1 MNLKSSLKF
10 TLLFSLLGGCLLT
23 TPSQATLFE
32 QREVN
37 QEDFIAI
44 ARPYGNGKYDLLILQ
59 QIQGKR
65 QCWAVN
71 GTEPTIVQPL
81 LLDFDF
87 TGSCERATD
96 SNGYSLRIQGKD
108 YGLEYLLRIVQRNG
122 ELVLVGTPRNPR
134 QSEVIIGRTKGLG
147 TGLMQIDLID
157 GWRFTK
163 RSLAGQNLSH
173 IYLTA
178 DSPNFNPP
186 PELLAGTQSSIP
198 PTPPPRESVKAE
210 TPINPSA
217 NLEVREYTFTA
228 AETAVESNPQ
238 PGVTNRVPES
248 SLTPQPT
255 VTPNLP
261 PLTPPLRLGSGQANS
276 QNSNA
281 IVPPP
286 PPRNLGN
293 QRSLSDVIT
302 FNRAAPNPSSGNT
315 GNTSNSGRKG
325 FKVVIEAETENDRTK
340 VRSLYPDAFP
350 TSYKGRSV
358 WQIGAF
364 SSRDKAEN
372 ALQSLAPLRG
382 SIVPF

>member
-59 QIQGKR
+59 QIPGKR

-71 GTEPTIVQPL
+71 GREPTIVQPL

-147 TGLMQIDLID
+147 NGLIQIYLID

-178 DSPNFNPP
+178 DSPSFNPP
-186 PELLAGTQSSIP
+186 PELLAANSYS
-198 PTPPPRESVKAE
+198 PPRESVKAE
-210 TPINPSA
+210 TPVNPSGDP
-217 NLEVREYTFTA
+217 EVREYTFTA
-228 AETAVESNPQ
+228 AETAVQSNPQ
-238 PGVTNRVPES
+238 PGVTNPVPEPN
-248 SLTPQPT
+248 LTPQPT
-255 VTPNLP
+255 VTSNLP
-261 PLTPPLRLGSGQANS
+261 PLTPPLRLGSGQANA
-276 QNSNA
+276 QNNNA

-302 FNRAAPNPSSGNT
+302 FNRPAANPSS

-325 FKVVIEAETENDRTK
+325 FKVVIEAKTDSDRSK

-350 TSYKGRSV
+350 TSHQGRRV

>member
-59 QIQGKR
+59 QIPGKR

-147 TGLMQIDLID
+147 TGLIQIYLID

-178 DSPNFNPP
+178 DSPSFNPP

-210 TPINPSA
+210 TPVNPSGDP
-217 NLEVREYTFTA
+217 EVREYTFTA

-238 PGVTNRVPES
+238 PAVNNPAPEPN
-248 SLTPQPT
+248 LTPQPT
-255 VTPNLP
+255 VTSNLP
-261 PLTPPLRLGSGQANS
+261 PLTPPNS

-302 FNRAAPNPSSGNT
+302 FNRAAANPSS
-315 GNTSNSGRKG
+315 GNTSNSGRQG
-325 FKVVIEAETENDRTK
+325 FKVVIEAKTESDRTR

-350 TSYKGRSV
+350 TSYKGRSL

>member
-10 TLLFSLLGGCLLT
+10 ALLFSLLGGCLLT

-59 QIQGKR
+59 QIPGKR

-71 GTEPTIVQPL
+71 GREPTIVQPL

-96 SNGYSLRIQGKD
+96 SNGYSLRIRGTD

-134 QSEVIIGRTKGLG
+134 QSEVIVGRTKGLG
-147 TGLMQIDLID
+147 TGLIQIYLID

-178 DSPNFNPP
+178 DSPSFNPP

-210 TPINPSA
+210 TPVNPSA
-217 NLEVREYTFTA
+217 NPEVREYTFTA
-228 AETAVESNPQ
+228 AETAVRSTPQ
-238 PGVTNRVPES
+238 PVVTNRVPES
-248 SLTPQPT
+248 NLTPPSP
-255 VTPNLP
+255 VSPNLP
-261 PLTPPLRLGSGQANS
+261 PLTPPNP

-302 FNRAAPNPSSGNT
+302 FNRPAANPSSGNM
-315 GNTSNSGRKG
+315 SNSGRKG
-325 FKVVIEAETENDRTK
+325 FKVVIEAKTDSDRSK
-340 VRSLYPDAFP
+340 IRSLYPDAFP
-350 TSYKGRSV
+350 TSYQGRSV

>member
-59 QIQGKR
+59 QIPGKR

-147 TGLMQIDLID
+147 TGLIQIYLID

-178 DSPNFNPP
+178 DSPSFNPP

-210 TPINPSA
+210 TPVSPSSDP
-217 NLEVREYTFTA
+217 EVREYTFTA
-228 AETAVESNPQ
+228 AETAVRSTPQ
-238 PGVTNRVPES
+238 PLVTNRVPES
-248 SLTPQPT
+248 NLTPQPT
-255 VTPNLP
+255 VSPNLP
-261 PLTPPLRLGSGQANS
+261 PLTPPNA
-276 QNSNA
+276 QNNNA

-293 QRSLSDVIT
+293 PRSLSDVIT

-315 GNTSNSGRKG
+315 GNTGNTGRKG
-325 FKVVIEAETENDRTK
+325 FKVVIEAKTESDRSK

-350 TSYKGRSV
+350 TSHQGRRV

>member
-59 QIQGKR
+59 QIPGKR

-147 TGLMQIDLID
+147 TGLIQIYLID

-178 DSPNFNPP
+178 DSPSFNPP

-210 TPINPSA
+210 TPVNPPGDP
-217 NLEVREYTFTA
+217 EVREYTFTA
-228 AETAVESNPQ
+228 AETAVESNPE
-238 PGVTNRVPES
+238 PVVTNPVPEQNS
-248 SLTPQPT
+248 TPAPP
-255 VTPNLP
+255 VTSNLP
-261 PLTPPLRLGSGQANS
+261 PLTPPLRLGSGQANA
-276 QNSNA
+276 QNNNA

-302 FNRAAPNPSSGNT
+302 FNRAAANPSS

-325 FKVVIEAETENDRTK
+325 FKVVIEAKNESDRSK

-350 TSYKGRSV
+350 TSHQGRRV

>member
-59 QIQGKR
+59 QIPGKR

-96 SNGYSLRIQGKD
+96 SNGYSLRIQGED

-147 TGLMQIDLID
+147 TGLIQIYLID

-178 DSPNFNPP
+178 DSPSFNPP

-198 PTPPPRESVKAE
+198 PRESVKAE
-210 TPINPSA
+210 TPVNPSGDP
-217 NLEVREYTFTA
+217 EVREYTFTA
-228 AETAVESNPQ
+228 AQTAVESNPQ
-238 PGVTNRVPES
+238 PVVTNRVPES
-248 SLTPQPT
+248 NFTPPSP
-255 VTPNLP
+255 VTSNLP
-261 PLTPPLRLGSGQANS
+261 PLTPPNS

-315 GNTSNSGRKG
+315 GNTSNSRRKG
-325 FKVVIEAETENDRTK
+325 FKVVIEAKNDSDRSK

>member
-1 MNLKSSLKF
+1 MNLKSSLTF

-59 QIQGKR
+59 QIPGKR

-134 QSEVIIGRTKGLG
+134 QSEVIIGRTKGFG
-147 TGLMQIDLID
+147 KGLMQIYLID

-178 DSPNFNPP
+178 DSPSFNPP

-210 TPINPSA
+210 TPVNPSA
-217 NLEVREYTFTA
+217 NPEVREYTFTA
-228 AETAVESNPQ
+228 AETAVQSNPQ
-238 PGVTNRVPES
+238 PVVSNPVPEPNF
-248 SLTPQPT
+248 TPQTP

-261 PLTPPLRLGSGQANS
+261 PLTPPNA
-276 QNSNA
+276 QNNNA

-302 FNRAAPNPSSGNT
+302 FNRPAANPSSGNM
-315 GNTSNSGRKG
+315 SNSGRKG
-325 FKVVIEAETENDRTK
+325 FKVVIEAKTESDRSK

>member
-59 QIQGKR
+59 QIPGKR

-147 TGLMQIDLID
+147 TGLMQIYLID

-178 DSPNFNPP
+178 DSPSFNPP

-210 TPINPSA
+210 TPVNPSA
-217 NLEVREYTFTA
+217 NPEVREYTFTA
-228 AETAVESNPQ
+228 AETAVRSTPQ
-238 PGVTNRVPES
+238 PVVNNRVPES
-248 SLTPQPT
+248 NFTPQTP

-261 PLTPPLRLGSGQANS
+261 PLTPPNS
-276 QNSNA
+276 QNNNA

-302 FNRAAPNPSSGNT
+302 FNRPAANPSSGNM
-315 GNTSNSGRKG
+315 SNSGRKG
-325 FKVVIEAETENDRTK
+325 FKVVIEAKTDSDRTK

>member
-59 QIQGKR
+59 QIPGKR

-71 GTEPTIVQPL
+71 GREPTIVQPL

-96 SNGYSLRIQGKD
+96 SNGYSLRIRGTD

-147 TGLMQIDLID
+147 TGLIQIYLID

-178 DSPNFNPP
+178 DSPSFNPP

-198 PTPPPRESVKAE
+198 PRESVKAE
-210 TPINPSA
+210 TPVNPSGDP
-217 NLEVREYTFTA
+217 EVREYTFTA
-228 AETAVESNPQ
+228 TETAVESNPQ
-238 PGVTNRVPES
+238 LGVTNRVPES
-248 SLTPQPT
+248 NLTPQPP
-255 VTPNLP
+255 VTSNLP

-302 FNRAAPNPSSGNT
+302 FNRATPNPSSSNTGNT
-315 GNTSNSGRKG
+315 GNAGRKG
-325 FKVVIEAETENDRTK
+325 FKVVIEAKTESDRSK

-364 SSRDKAEN
+364 SNRDKAEN

>member
-59 QIQGKR
+59 QIPGKR
-65 QCWAVN
+65 QCWTVN

-147 TGLMQIDLID
+147 TGLIQIYLID

-178 DSPNFNPP
+178 DSPSFNPP
-186 PELLAGTQSSIP
+186 PELLAGNSYSL
-198 PTPPPRESVKAE
+198 PRESVKAE
-210 TPINPSA
+210 TPVNPSA
-217 NLEVREYTFTA
+217 NSEVREYTFTA
-228 AETAVESNPQ
+228 AETAVESNPR
-238 PGVTNRVPES
+238 PGVTNRLPES
-248 SLTPQPT
+248 NFTPQPT

-261 PLTPPLRLGSGQANS
+261 PLTPPNA

-302 FNRAAPNPSSGNT
+302 FNRAAANPSRGNI
-315 GNTSNSGRKG
+315 SNSGRQG
-325 FKVVIEAETENDRTK
+325 FKVVIEAKTESDRTR

-350 TSYKGRSV
+350 TSHQGRRV

>member
-59 QIQGKR
+59 QIPGKR

-96 SNGYSLRIQGKD
+96 SNGYSLRIQGED

-147 TGLMQIDLID
+147 TGLIQIYLID

-178 DSPNFNPP
+178 DSPSFNPP
-186 PELLAGTQSSIP
+186 PELLAGNSYS
-198 PTPPPRESVKAE
+198 PPRESVKAE
-210 TPINPSA
+210 TPVNPSGDP
-217 NLEVREYTFTA
+217 EVREYTFTA

-238 PGVTNRVPES
+238 SVVTNPVPKPN
-248 SLTPQPT
+248 LTPPSP

-276 QNSNA
+276 QNTNA

-302 FNRAAPNPSSGNT
+302 FNRPAANPSSGNM
-315 GNTSNSGRKG
+315 SNSGRQG
-325 FKVVIEAETENDRTK
+325 FKVVIEAKTESDRSK
-340 VRSLYPDAFP
+340 VRSIYPDAFP

>member
-59 QIQGKR
+59 QIPGKR

-71 GTEPTIVQPL
+71 GREPTIVQPL

-134 QSEVIIGRTKGLG
+134 QSEVIVGRTKGLG
-147 TGLMQIDLID
+147 TGLIQIYLID

-178 DSPNFNPP
+178 DSPSFNPP

-210 TPINPSA
+210 TPVNPSP
-217 NLEVREYTFTA
+217 NPEVREYTFTA
-228 AETAVESNPQ
+228 AQTAVESNPQ
-238 PGVTNRVPES
+238 PVVTNRVPES
-248 SLTPQPT
+248 NFTPPSP
-255 VTPNLP
+255 VSPNLP
-261 PLTPPLRLGSGQANS
+261 PLTPPNS
-276 QNSNA
+276 QNTNA

-302 FNRAAPNPSSGNT
+302 FNRPAANPSSGNM
-315 GNTSNSGRKG
+315 SNSGRQG
-325 FKVVIEAETENDRTK
+325 FKVVIEAKTESDRSK
-340 VRSLYPDAFP
+340 VRSIYPDAFP

-382 SIVPF
+382 SIIPF

>member
-59 QIQGKR
+59 QIPGKR

-147 TGLMQIDLID
+147 TGLMQIYLID

-178 DSPNFNPP
+178 DSPSFNPP

-210 TPINPSA
+210 TPVNPSA
-217 NLEVREYTFTA
+217 NPEVREYTFTA
-228 AETAVESNPQ
+228 AETAVRSTPQ
-238 PGVTNRVPES
+238 PVVINRVPES
-248 SLTPQPT
+248 NLTPPSP
-255 VTPNLP
+255 VSPNLP
-261 PLTPPLRLGSGQANS
+261 PLTPPNP

-302 FNRAAPNPSSGNT
+302 FNRPAANPSSGNM
-315 GNTSNSGRKG
+315 SNSGRKG
-325 FKVVIEAETENDRTK
+325 FKVVIEAKTDSDRSK
-340 VRSLYPDAFP
+340 IRSLYPDAFP

>member
-59 QIQGKR
+59 QIPGKR

-147 TGLMQIDLID
+147 TGLIQIYLID

-178 DSPNFNPP
+178 DSPSFNPP
-186 PELLAGTQSSIP
+186 PELLAGNSYS
-198 PTPPPRESVKAE
+198 PPRESVKAE
-210 TPINPSA
+210 TPVNPSGDP
-217 NLEVREYTFTA
+217 EVREYTFTA
-228 AETAVESNPQ
+228 AETAVQSNPQ
-238 PGVTNRVPES
+238 PVVTNRVPES
-248 SLTPQPT
+248 NLTPPSP
-255 VTPNLP
+255 VSPNLP
-261 PLTPPLRLGSGQANS
+261 PLTPPNS

-302 FNRAAPNPSSGNT
+302 FNRAAPNPSSSNTGNT
-315 GNTSNSGRKG
+315 GNTGRKG
-325 FKVVIEAETENDRTK
+325 FKVVIEAKTDSDRSK

-350 TSYKGRSV
+350 TSHQGRRV

>member
-59 QIQGKR
+59 QIPRKR

-147 TGLMQIDLID
+147 TGLIQIYLID

-178 DSPNFNPP
+178 DSPSFNPP
-186 PELLAGTQSSIP
+186 PELLAGNSYS
-198 PTPPPRESVKAE
+198 PPRESVKAE
-210 TPINPSA
+210 TPVNPSP
-217 NLEVREYTFTA
+217 NPEVREYTFTA
-228 AETAVESNPQ
+228 AQTAVESNPQ
-238 PGVTNRVPES
+238 PVVTNPVPKPN
-248 SLTPQPT
+248 LTPPSP

-261 PLTPPLRLGSGQANS
+261 PLTPPNS
-276 QNSNA
+276 QNTNA

-302 FNRAAPNPSSGNT
+302 FNRPAANPSSGNM
-315 GNTSNSGRKG
+315 GNSGRQG
-325 FKVVIEAETENDRTK
+325 FKVVIEAKTESDRSK

>member
-10 TLLFSLLGGCLLT
+10 TLLFSLLGSCLLT

-59 QIQGKR
+59 QIPGKR

-71 GTEPTIVQPL
+71 GREPTIVQPL

-147 TGLMQIDLID
+147 SGLIQIYLID

-178 DSPNFNPP
+178 DSPSFNPP

-210 TPINPSA
+210 TPVNPSA
-217 NLEVREYTFTA
+217 NPEVREYTFTA

-238 PGVTNRVPES
+238 PAVNNPAPEPN
-248 SLTPQPT
+248 LTPQPT
-255 VTPNLP
+255 VTSNLP
-261 PLTPPLRLGSGQANS
+261 PLTPPNS

-302 FNRAAPNPSSGNT
+302 FNRPAANPSS

-325 FKVVIEAETENDRTK
+325 FKVVIEAKTDSDRTK

-350 TSYKGRSV
+350 TSHQGRRV

>member
-59 QIQGKR
+59 QIPGKR

-71 GTEPTIVQPL
+71 GREPTIVQPL

-96 SNGYSLRIQGKD
+96 SNGYSLRIRGTD

-147 TGLMQIDLID
+147 TGLMQIYLID

-178 DSPNFNPP
+178 DSPSFNPP

-210 TPINPSA
+210 TPVNPSGDP
-217 NLEVREYTFTA
+217 EVREYTFTA

-238 PGVTNRVPES
+238 PVITNRVPES
-248 SLTPQPT
+248 NLTPQPP

-261 PLTPPLRLGSGQANS
+261 PLTPPNS
-276 QNSNA
+276 QNTNA

-302 FNRAAPNPSSGNT
+302 FNRAAPNPSSSNT
-315 GNTSNSGRKG
+315 GNTGNSGRKG
-325 FKVVIEAETENDRTK
+325 FKVVIEAKTESDRTK
-340 VRSLYPDAFP
+340 LRSLYPDAFP
-350 TSYKGRSV
+350 TSHQGRRV

-364 SSRDKAEN
+364 SNRDKAEN

>member
-59 QIQGKR
+59 QIPGKR

-147 TGLMQIDLID
+147 TGLMQIYLID

-178 DSPNFNPP
+178 DSPSFNPP

-210 TPINPSA
+210 TPVNPSA
-217 NLEVREYTFTA
+217 NPEVREYTFTA
-228 AETAVESNPQ
+228 AETAVRSTPQ
-238 PGVTNRVPES
+238 PVVINRVPES
-248 SLTPQPT
+248 NLTPPSP
-255 VTPNLP
+255 VSPNLP
-261 PLTPPLRLGSGQANS
+261 PLTPPNP

-302 FNRAAPNPSSGNT
+302 FNRPAANPSSGNM
-315 GNTSNSGRKG
+315 SNSGRKG
-325 FKVVIEAETENDRTK
+325 FKVVIEAKTDSDRSK
-340 VRSLYPDAFP
+340 IRSLYPDAFP

-372 ALQSLAPLRG
+372 ALQTLAPLRG

>member
-10 TLLFSLLGGCLLT
+10 TLLFSLLGSCLLT

-147 TGLMQIDLID
+147 SGLIQIYLID

-178 DSPNFNPP
+178 DSPSFNPP

-210 TPINPSA
+210 TPVNPSA
-217 NLEVREYTFTA
+217 NPEVREYTFTA

-238 PGVTNRVPES
+238 PAVNNPAPEPN
-248 SLTPQPT
+248 LTPPSP
-255 VTPNLP
+255 VSPNLP
-261 PLTPPLRLGSGQANS
+261 PLTPPNS

-302 FNRAAPNPSSGNT
+302 FNRPAANPSS

-325 FKVVIEAETENDRTK
+325 FKVVIEAKTDSDRTK

-350 TSYKGRSV
+350 TSHQGRRV

>member
-10 TLLFSLLGGCLLT
+10 ALLFSLLGGCLLT

-59 QIQGKR
+59 QIPGKR

-71 GTEPTIVQPL
+71 GREPTIVQPL

-96 SNGYSLRIQGKD
+96 SNGYSLRIRGTD

-134 QSEVIIGRTKGLG
+134 QSEVIVGRTKGLG
-147 TGLMQIDLID
+147 TGLIQIYLID

-178 DSPNFNPP
+178 DSPSFNPP

-210 TPINPSA
+210 TPVNPSA
-217 NLEVREYTFTA
+217 NPEVREYTFTA
-228 AETAVESNPQ
+228 AETAVRSAPQ
-238 PGVTNRVPES
+238 PVVTNRVPES
-248 SLTPQPT
+248 NLTPPSP
-255 VTPNLP
+255 VSPNLP
-261 PLTPPLRLGSGQANS
+261 PLTPPNP

-281 IVPPP
+281 
-286 PPRNLGN
+286 
-293 QRSLSDVIT
+293 
-302 FNRAAPNPSSGNT
+302 
-315 GNTSNSGRKG
+315 
-325 FKVVIEAETENDRTK
+325 
-340 VRSLYPDAFP
+340 
-350 TSYKGRSV
+350 
-358 WQIGAF
+358 
-364 SSRDKAEN
+364 
-372 ALQSLAPLRG
+372 
-382 SIVPF
+382 

>member
-59 QIQGKR
+59 QIPGKR

-71 GTEPTIVQPL
+71 GREPTIVQPL

-96 SNGYSLRIQGKD
+96 SNGYSLRIRGTD

-122 ELVLVGTPRNPR
+122 ELVLVGTPRNPG

-147 TGLMQIDLID
+147 TGLIQIYLID

-178 DSPNFNPP
+178 DSPSFNPP

-210 TPINPSA
+210 TPVNPSGDPQ
-217 NLEVREYTFTA
+217 VREYTFTA
-228 AETAVESNPQ
+228 AGTAVESDPQ
-238 PGVTNRVPES
+238 PVVTNRVPEPN
-248 SLTPQPT
+248 LTPQPT
-255 VTPNLP
+255 VSPNLP
-261 PLTPPLRLGSGQANS
+261 PLTPPNS
-276 QNSNA
+276 RNSNA

-302 FNRAAPNPSSGNT
+302 FANPSSGNT
-315 GNTSNSGRKG
+315 GNSGRQG
-325 FKVVIEAETENDRTK
+325 FKVVIEAKTESDRSK

>member
-59 QIQGKR
+59 QIPGKR

-147 TGLMQIDLID
+147 TGLMQIYLID

-186 PELLAGTQSSIP
+186 PELLAGNSYSL
-198 PTPPPRESVKAE
+198 PRESVKAE
-210 TPINPSA
+210 TPVNPAA
-217 NLEVREYTFTA
+217 NPEVREYTFTA

-238 PGVTNRVPES
+238 PVVNNPVPEPN
-248 SLTPQPT
+248 LTPPSP

-261 PLTPPLRLGSGQANS
+261 PLTPPNS
-276 QNSNA
+276 QNNNA

-293 QRSLSDVIT
+293 PRSLSDVIT
-302 FNRAAPNPSSGNT
+302 FNRAAANPSSGNM
-315 GNTSNSGRKG
+315 SNSSRQG
-325 FKVVIEAETENDRTK
+325 FKVVIEAKTESDRTR

-350 TSYKGRSV
+350 TSHQGRRV

-372 ALQSLAPLRG
+372 ALQTLAPLSG

>member
-10 TLLFSLLGGCLLT
+10 ALLFSLLGGCLLT

-59 QIQGKR
+59 QIPGKR

-71 GTEPTIVQPL
+71 GREPTIVQPL

-96 SNGYSLRIQGKD
+96 SNGYSLRIRGTD

-134 QSEVIIGRTKGLG
+134 QSEVIVGRTKGLG
-147 TGLMQIDLID
+147 TGLIQIYLID

-178 DSPNFNPP
+178 DSPSFNPP

-210 TPINPSA
+210 TPVNPSA
-217 NLEVREYTFTA
+217 NPEVREYTFTA
-228 AETAVESNPQ
+228 AETAVRSTPQ
-238 PGVTNRVPES
+238 PVVINRVPES
-248 SLTPQPT
+248 NLTPPSP
-255 VTPNLP
+255 VSPNLP
-261 PLTPPLRLGSGQANS
+261 PLTPPNP

-302 FNRAAPNPSSGNT
+302 FNRPAANPSSGNM
-315 GNTSNSGRKG
+315 SNSGRKG
-325 FKVVIEAETENDRTK
+325 FKVVIEAKTDSDRSK
-340 VRSLYPDAFP
+340 IRSLYPDAFP

>member
-59 QIQGKR
+59 QIPGKR

-96 SNGYSLRIQGKD
+96 SNGYSLRIRGTD

-147 TGLMQIDLID
+147 TGLIQIYLID

-178 DSPNFNPP
+178 DSPSFNPP

-198 PTPPPRESVKAE
+198 PRESVKAE
-210 TPINPSA
+210 TPVNPSGDP
-217 NLEVREYTFTA
+217 EVREYTFTA

-238 PGVTNRVPES
+238 PVVTNPVPKPN
-248 SLTPQPT
+248 LTPPSP
-255 VTPNLP
+255 VTSNLP

-315 GNTSNSGRKG
+315 GNSGRKG
-325 FKVVIEAETENDRTK
+325 FKVVIEAKTESDRSK
-340 VRSLYPDAFP
+340 VRSIYPDAFP

>member
-147 TGLMQIDLID
+147 TGLIQIYLID

-178 DSPNFNPP
+178 DSPSFNPP

-198 PTPPPRESVKAE
+198 PRESVKAE
-210 TPINPSA
+210 TPVNPSGDP
-217 NLEVREYTFTA
+217 EVREYTFTA
-228 AETAVESNPQ
+228 AQTAVESNPQ
-238 PGVTNRVPES
+238 PVVTNRVPES
-248 SLTPQPT
+248 NFTPPSP
-255 VTPNLP
+255 VSPNLP

-276 QNSNA
+276 QNTNA

-315 GNTSNSGRKG
+315 GN
-325 FKVVIEAETENDRTK
+325 
-340 VRSLYPDAFP
+340 
-350 TSYKGRSV
+350 
-358 WQIGAF
+358 
-364 SSRDKAEN
+364 
-372 ALQSLAPLRG
+372 
-382 SIVPF
+382 

>member
-1 MNLKSSLKF
+1 
-10 TLLFSLLGGCLLT
+10 
-23 TPSQATLFE
+23 
-32 QREVN
+32 
-37 QEDFIAI
+37 
-44 ARPYGNGKYDLLILQ
+44 LQ

-147 TGLMQIDLID
+147 SGLIQIYLID

-178 DSPNFNPP
+178 DSPSFNPP

-198 PTPPPRESVKAE
+198 PTPLPRESVKAE
-210 TPINPSA
+210 TPVNPPA
-217 NLEVREYTFTA
+217 NPEVREYTFTA
-228 AETAVESNPQ
+228 AETAVQSNPQ
-238 PGVTNRVPES
+238 PGVTNPVPEPN
-248 SLTPQPT
+248 LTPQPT
-255 VTPNLP
+255 VTSNLP
-261 PLTPPLRLGSGQANS
+261 PLTPPLRLGSGQANA
-276 QNSNA
+276 QNNNA

-315 GNTSNSGRKG
+315 SNSGRKG
-325 FKVVIEAETENDRTK
+325 FKVVIEAKNESDRSK

-350 TSYKGRSV
+350 TSHQGRRV

>member
-59 QIQGKR
+59 QIRGKR

-71 GTEPTIVQPL
+71 GAEPTLVQPL

-87 TGSCERATD
+87 TGICERATD
-96 SNGYSLRIQGKD
+96 SNGYSIRIEGKD

-122 ELVLVGTPRNPR
+122 ELVLVGTPRNL
-134 QSEVIIGRTKGLG
+134 QLSEVIIGRTKGLG
-147 TGLMQIDLID
+147 AGLIQINLLD

-163 RSLAGQNLSH
+163 RTLGGQNLSH

-178 DSPNFNPP
+178 DSSALNPP
-186 PELLAGTQSSIP
+186 PELLAGNSYSLP
-198 PTPPPRESVKAE
+198 KEPLKAE
-210 TPINPSA
+210 KPVNPPL
-217 NLEVREYTFTA
+217 NPEVREYTFTA
-228 AETAVESNPQ
+228 PETAGQSNREPVVNS
-238 PGVTNRVPES
+238 PVPEPN
-248 SLTPQPT
+248 LTPQPP
-255 VTPNLP
+255 VPANLP
-261 PLTPPLRLGSGQANS
+261 PLTPPNPNNNG
-276 QNSNA
+276 A

-293 QRSLSDVIT
+293 PRSLSDVIS
-302 FNRAAPNPSSGNT
+302 FNRPPANPSSGNT
-315 GNTSNSGRKG
+315 SNSSRNG
-325 FKVVIEAETENDRTK
+325 FKVVIEAKTNSDRTR

-364 SSRDKAEN
+364 SSRDKAET

>member
-23 TPSQATLFE
+23 APSQATLFE

-59 QIQGKR
+59 QIPGKR

-134 QSEVIIGRTKGLG
+134 QSEVIVGRTKGLG
-147 TGLMQIDLID
+147 TGLIQIYLID

-178 DSPNFNPP
+178 DSPSFNPP

-210 TPINPSA
+210 TPVNPSP
-217 NLEVREYTFTA
+217 NPEVREYTFTA

-238 PGVTNRVPES
+238 SGVTNRVPEPN
-248 SLTPQPT
+248 LTPQPT

-261 PLTPPLRLGSGQANS
+261 PLTPPNP

-302 FNRAAPNPSSGNT
+302 FNRAAPNPSSS
-315 GNTSNSGRKG
+315 NTSNSGRKG
-325 FKVVIEAETENDRTK
+325 FKVVIEAKTESDRSK
-340 VRSLYPDAFP
+340 VRSIYPDAFP

>member
-59 QIQGKR
+59 QIPGKR

-71 GTEPTIVQPL
+71 GREPTIVQPL

-147 TGLMQIDLID
+147 TGLIQIYLID

-178 DSPNFNPP
+178 DSPSFNPP
-186 PELLAGTQSSIP
+186 PELLAGNSYS
-198 PTPPPRESVKAE
+198 PPRESVKAE
-210 TPINPSA
+210 TPVNPSGDP
-217 NLEVREYTFTA
+217 EVREYTFTA

-238 PGVTNRVPES
+238 PGVTNPVPEPN
-248 SLTPQPT
+248 LTPQPT
-255 VTPNLP
+255 VTSNLP
-261 PLTPPLRLGSGQANS
+261 PLTPPLRLGSGQANA
-276 QNSNA
+276 QNNNA

-315 GNTSNSGRKG
+315 SNSGRKG
-325 FKVVIEAETENDRTK
+325 FKVVIEAKTDSDRTK

-350 TSYKGRSV
+350 TSHQGRRV

>member
-147 TGLMQIDLID
+147 SGLIQIYLID

-178 DSPNFNPP
+178 DSPSFNPP

-210 TPINPSA
+210 TPVNPSGDP
-217 NLEVREYTFTA
+217 EVREYTFTA

-238 PGVTNRVPES
+238 PAVNNPAPEPN
-248 SLTPQPT
+248 LTPQPT
-255 VTPNLP
+255 VTSNLP
-261 PLTPPLRLGSGQANS
+261 PLTPPNS

-302 FNRAAPNPSSGNT
+302 FNRAAANPSS

-325 FKVVIEAETENDRTK
+325 FKVVIEAKTDSDRSK

-350 TSYKGRSV
+350 TSHQGRRV

>member
-59 QIQGKR
+59 QIPGKR

-147 TGLMQIDLID
+147 TGLIQIYLID

-178 DSPNFNPP
+178 DSPSFNPP

-210 TPINPSA
+210 TPVNPSA
-217 NLEVREYTFTA
+217 NPEVREYTFTA

-238 PGVTNRVPES
+238 PVVTNPVPES
-248 SLTPQPT
+248 NLTPQPT

-261 PLTPPLRLGSGQANS
+261 PLTPPNS
-276 QNSNA
+276 QNNNA

-302 FNRAAPNPSSGNT
+302 FNRPAANPSSGNM
-315 GNTSNSGRKG
+315 SNSGRKG
-325 FKVVIEAETENDRTK
+325 FKVVIEAKTDSDRSK

-350 TSYKGRSV
+350 TSHQGRRV

-364 SSRDKAEN
+364 SNRDKAEN

-382 SIVPF
+382 SIVP

>member
-59 QIQGKR
+59 QIPGKR

-147 TGLMQIDLID
+147 TGLMQIYLID

-186 PELLAGTQSSIP
+186 PELLAGNSYSL
-198 PTPPPRESVKAE
+198 PRESVKAE
-210 TPINPSA
+210 TPVNPAA
-217 NLEVREYTFTA
+217 NPEVREYTFTA

-238 PGVTNRVPES
+238 PVVNNPVPEPN
-248 SLTPQPT
+248 LTPPSP

-261 PLTPPLRLGSGQANS
+261 PLTPPNS
-276 QNSNA
+276 QNNNA

-293 QRSLSDVIT
+293 PRSLSDVIT
-302 FNRAAPNPSSGNT
+302 FNRAAANPSSANM
-315 GNTSNSGRKG
+315 SNSGRQG
-325 FKVVIEAETENDRTK
+325 FKVVIEAKTESDRTR

-350 TSYKGRSV
+350 TSHQGRRV

-372 ALQSLAPLRG
+372 ALQTLAPLRG

>member
-10 TLLFSLLGGCLLT
+10 TLLFSLLGSCLLT

-147 TGLMQIDLID
+147 SGLIQIYLID

-178 DSPNFNPP
+178 DSPSFNPP

-210 TPINPSA
+210 TPVNPSA
-217 NLEVREYTFTA
+217 NPEVREYTFTA

-238 PGVTNRVPES
+238 PAVNNPAPEPN
-248 SLTPQPT
+248 LTPQPT
-255 VTPNLP
+255 VTSNLP
-261 PLTPPLRLGSGQANS
+261 PLTPPNS

-302 FNRAAPNPSSGNT
+302 FNRPAANPSS

-325 FKVVIEAETENDRTK
+325 FKVVIEAKTDSDRTK

-350 TSYKGRSV
+350 TSHQGRRV

>member
-59 QIQGKR
+59 QIPGKR

-96 SNGYSLRIQGKD
+96 SNGYSLRIRGTD

-147 TGLMQIDLID
+147 TGLIQIYLID

-178 DSPNFNPP
+178 DSPSFNPP

-210 TPINPSA
+210 TPVNPSGDP
-217 NLEVREYTFTA
+217 EVREYTFTA
-228 AETAVESNPQ
+228 AQTAVESNPQ
-238 PGVTNRVPES
+238 PVVTNRVPES
-248 SLTPQPT
+248 NFTPPSP
-255 VTPNLP
+255 VSPNLP
-261 PLTPPLRLGSGQANS
+261 PLTPPNS
-276 QNSNA
+276 QNTNA

-302 FNRAAPNPSSGNT
+302 FNRAAPNPSSSNTGNT
-315 GNTSNSGRKG
+315 GNTGRKG
-325 FKVVIEAETENDRTK
+325 FKVVIEAKTESDRSK
-340 VRSLYPDAFP
+340 VRSIYPDAFP

>member
-1 MNLKSSLKF
+1 
-10 TLLFSLLGGCLLT
+10 
-23 TPSQATLFE
+23 
-32 QREVN
+32 
-37 QEDFIAI
+37 
-44 ARPYGNGKYDLLILQ
+44 
-59 QIQGKR
+59 
-65 QCWAVN
+65 
-71 GTEPTIVQPL
+71 
-81 LLDFDF
+81 
-87 TGSCERATD
+87 
-96 SNGYSLRIQGKD
+96 NGYSLRIRGTD

-134 QSEVIIGRTKGLG
+134 QSEVIVGRTKGLG
-147 TGLMQIDLID
+147 TGLIQIYLID

-178 DSPNFNPP
+178 DSPSFNPP

-198 PTPPPRESVKAE
+198 PRESVKAE
-210 TPINPSA
+210 TPVNPSGDP
-217 NLEVREYTFTA
+217 EVREYTFTA
-228 AETAVESNPQ
+228 AQTAVESNPQ
-238 PGVTNRVPES
+238 PVVTNRVPES
-248 SLTPQPT
+248 NFTPPSP
-255 VTPNLP
+255 VSPNLP

-315 GNTSNSGRKG
+315 GNSGRKG
-325 FKVVIEAETENDRTK
+325 FKVVIEAKTESDRSK
-340 VRSLYPDAFP
+340 VRSIYPDAFP

>member
-10 TLLFSLLGGCLLT
+10 TLLFSLLGSCLLT
-23 TPSQATLFE
+23 QPSTATLFE

-59 QIQGKR
+59 QIPGKR

-71 GTEPTIVQPL
+71 GSEPTIVQPL

-96 SNGYSLRIQGKD
+96 SNGYSIRIEGKD

-122 ELVLVGTPRNPR
+122 ELVLVGTPRNSK

-147 TGLMQIDLID
+147 TGLIQISLID

-178 DSPNFNPP
+178 DSSALNPP
-186 PELLAGTQSSIP
+186 SELLAGNSYSL
-198 PTPPPRESVKAE
+198 PRESVKE
-210 TPINPSA
+210 EKPVNPSD
-217 NLEVREYTFTA
+217 NPEMREYTFTA
-228 AETAVESNPQ
+228 SETGEQRNPV
-238 PGVTNRVPES
+238 PMVNKPVPEPN
-248 SLTPQPT
+248 LTPPPP
-255 VTPNLP
+255 VSSNLP
-261 PLTPPLRLGSGQANS
+261 PLTPPNP
-276 QNSNA
+276 NSNGA

-302 FNRAAPNPSSGNT
+302 FNRPPANPSSGNT
-315 GNTSNSGRKG
+315 SSSSRNG
-325 FKVVIEAETENDRTK
+325 FKVMIEAKTDSDRTRI
-340 VRSLYPDAFP
+340 RSLYPDAFP
-350 TSYKGRSV
+350 TSLKGRSV

>member
-59 QIQGKR
+59 QIPGKR

-96 SNGYSLRIQGKD
+96 SNGYSLRIQGED

-147 TGLMQIDLID
+147 TGLMQIYLID

-173 IYLTA
+173 IY
-178 DSPNFNPP
+178 
-186 PELLAGTQSSIP
+186 
-198 PTPPPRESVKAE
+198 
-210 TPINPSA
+210 
-217 NLEVREYTFTA
+217 
-228 AETAVESNPQ
+228 
-238 PGVTNRVPES
+238 
-248 SLTPQPT
+248 
-255 VTPNLP
+255 
-261 PLTPPLRLGSGQANS
+261 
-276 QNSNA
+276 
-281 IVPPP
+281 
-286 PPRNLGN
+286 
-293 QRSLSDVIT
+293 
-302 FNRAAPNPSSGNT
+302 
-315 GNTSNSGRKG
+315 
-325 FKVVIEAETENDRTK
+325 
-340 VRSLYPDAFP
+340 
-350 TSYKGRSV
+350 
-358 WQIGAF
+358 
-364 SSRDKAEN
+364 
-372 ALQSLAPLRG
+372 
-382 SIVPF
+382 

>member
-96 SNGYSLRIQGKD
+96 SNGYSLRIRGTD

-147 TGLMQIDLID
+147 TGLIQIYLID

-178 DSPNFNPP
+178 DSPSFNPP

-198 PTPPPRESVKAE
+198 PRESVKAE
-210 TPINPSA
+210 TPVNPSGDP
-217 NLEVREYTFTA
+217 EVREYTFTA
-228 AETAVESNPQ
+228 TETAVESNPQ
-238 PGVTNRVPES
+238 PVVTNRVPES
-248 SLTPQPT
+248 NFTPPSP
-255 VTPNLP
+255 VTSNLP
-261 PLTPPLRLGSGQANS
+261 PLTPPNS

-302 FNRAAPNPSSGNT
+302 FNRAAPNPNSGNT

-325 FKVVIEAETENDRTK
+325 FKVVIEAKNDSDRSK

>member
-10 TLLFSLLGGCLLT
+10 TLLFSLLGSCLLT

-37 QEDFIAI
+37 QEDFIAS

-147 TGLMQIDLID
+147 SGLIQIYLID

-178 DSPNFNPP
+178 DSPSFNPP
-186 PELLAGTQSSIP
+186 PELLAGNSYSL
-198 PTPPPRESVKAE
+198 PRESVKAE
-210 TPINPSA
+210 TPVNPSP
-217 NLEVREYTFTA
+217 NPEVREYTFTA
-228 AETAVESNPQ
+228 AETAVESNPE
-238 PGVTNRVPES
+238 PVVTNPVPEQNS
-248 SLTPQPT
+248 TPAPP
-255 VTPNLP
+255 VTSNLP
-261 PLTPPLRLGSGQANS
+261 PLTPPNA
-276 QNSNA
+276 QNNNA

-293 QRSLSDVIT
+293 PRSLSDVIT
-302 FNRAAPNPSSGNT
+302 FNRPAANPSRGN
-315 GNTSNSGRKG
+315 NSNSGRKG
-325 FKVVIEAETENDRTK
+325 FKVVIEAKNESDRSK

-350 TSYKGRSV
+350 TSHQGRRV